1 MGLERIKVSNFLN
14 KLYDLLNNK
23 KYINDIHW
31 SKDGNSFIIQN
42 FQNFCYNIMPKVFE
56 LKLFSSFHHQLN
68 CYGFIKIKE
77 QEYYNKNF
85 TRNDRKL
92 LLNIKRKK
100 KKKIISD
107 NTNENYNSNLLK
119 KIEYEINMIENKRK
133 HLENNLY
140 LIQKRREYLINE
152 NKFLKNKLLESQ
164 TKQKD
169 LGYIFFSMVE
179 NLFPEFSFIKKQC
192 LYFINSNNSVS
203 FTNFPN
209 NSLENIS
216 ENFLKKY
223 NSNKIDSGLSMSNTQ
238 DTKTREEY
246 ENFMDVE

>member
-14 KLYDLLNNK
+14 KLYNLISNK
-23 KYINDIHW
+23 KYNNDIHW
-31 SKDGNSFIIQN
+31 SKDGNSFIIHN
-42 FQNFCYNIMPKVFE
+42 FQNFCYNIMPKVFG

-85 TRNDRKL
+85 TRNDRNL
-92 LLNIKRKK
+92 LINIRRRKK
-100 KKKIISD
+100 EKNTTD
-107 NTNENYNSNLLK
+107 NTNLIK
-119 KIEYEINMIENKRK
+119 KIEYDIQIMENKRK

-152 NKFLKNKLLESQ
+152 NKYLKNKLCESQ

-179 NLFPEFSFIKKQC
+179 NLFPEFAFIKKQL
-192 LYFINSNNSVS
+192 LYFINSNNTVS
-203 FTNFPN
+203 FTNIPN

-216 ENFLKKY
+216 ENFLKNNQY
-223 NSNKIDSGLSMSNTQ
+223 KIDSGISFNNTQ
-238 DTKTREEY
+238 ETLTKKEFD
-246 ENFMDVE
+246 NFMDVE